1 MAGIGGGE
9 LAVLIILAVVMFGP
23 EKLPGIAR
31 KAGRIVRYL
40 SGIAND
46 ARGQLRQELG
56 PEWGDLTLADL
67 NPRTFI
73 AKNLL
78 APEEVAAVR
87 EAMSDTGSE
96 LAEARA
102 AVAGIGTMPAD
113 TSAVAAQPQARR
125 PTVVDPD
132 AT

>member
-1 MAGIGGGE
+1 MLGIGGGE
-9 LAVLIILAVVMFGP
+9 LAALVILAVVMFGP

-40 SGIAND
+40 STIAND
-46 ARGQLRQELG
+46 ARGQLREELG

-78 APEEVAAVR
+78 GPEEVAAVR
-87 EAMSDTGSE
+87 EAIAETGSE

-102 AVAGIGTMPAD
+102 SVAKAGSTTSTPAE
-113 TSAVAAQPQARR
+113 PQAPR
-125 PTVVDPD
+125 PTVYDHD